1 MAAAVRQ
8 VAFEVDEFVFLPRA
22 RAVAARTRNCNRCG
36 VRMYPDP
43 RGEAF
48 KRQIVAAWKDAVRDS
63 AWATLPSKNPIHIV
77 LDLSRPLPPSA
88 PKRRIGEP
96 DTYKP
101 DVDNA
106 IKQILDSLNGLAYV
120 DDSQVVEIHAVKKPR
135 YPGTTPKTRV
145 VVTELQPDYTEP
157 LFEEGDA

>member
-1 MAAAVRQ
+1 MARWVRQ
-8 VAFEVDEFVFLPRA
+8 VAFEVDAFVFLPRA
-22 RAVAARTRNCNRCG
+22 RAVAARSRNCNRCG

-43 RGEAF
+43 RGEEF
-48 KRQIVAAWKDAVRDS
+48 KRMIVAAWKEAVRHT
-63 AWATLPSKNPIHIV
+63 AWAVFPSDKPIHIE
-77 LDLSRPLPPSA
+77 LYLSRPLPASA

-96 DTYKP
+96 DTFKP

-120 DDSQVVEIHAVKKPR
+120 DDSQVVEIHAAKKPR
-135 YPGTTPKTRV
+135 YPGTSPKTRV
-145 VVTELQPDYTEP
+145 VVTELQPDDSEQ